1 MIVFW
6 ISDESKKL
14 SGTSKQLTNESPI
27 CILDDEDD
35 DLENPVVIKDGS
47 CDQDKIVKKK
57 EKEDEFTVTQHK
69 LSSVAGK
76 QNLLKNHHQ
85 LPNDRKAK
93 PEILDRKLSTNGKP
107 MPVVEQP
114 RKRKYKTKNIT
125 VPPGKPIKTKC
136 VCPTD

>member
-1 MIVFW
+1 M
-6 ISDESKKL
+6 
-14 SGTSKQLTNESPI
+14 
-27 CILDDEDD
+27 
-35 DLENPVVIKDGS
+35 VIKDGS
-47 CDQDKIVKKK
+47 CDQDKIVIKE

-76 QNLLKNHHQ
+76 QNLLKNRRQ
-85 LPNDRKAK
+85 LPNDDRKAK

>member
-14 SGTSKQLTNESPI
+14 SGTNKQLTNEPPI
-27 CILDDEDD
+27 IIDDEDD

-47 CDQDKIVKKK
+47 CDQDRIVKQEKK
-57 EKEDEFTVTQHK
+57 DEFTVTQHK

-76 QNLLKNHHQ
+76 QNLLKNRRQ
-85 LPNDRKAK
+85 LPNDDRKAK